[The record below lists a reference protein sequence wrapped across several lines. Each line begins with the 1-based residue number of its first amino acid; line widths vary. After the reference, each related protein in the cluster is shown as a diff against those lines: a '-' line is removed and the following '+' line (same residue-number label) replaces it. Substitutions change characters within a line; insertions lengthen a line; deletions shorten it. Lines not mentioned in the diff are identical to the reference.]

1 MVTTSN
7 RTRRKGTAAAVK
19 LLEPGT
25 TIQAYAVGVTGP
37 YPLYTA
43 LGVIGLAVAIYVT
56 VLLLFGL
63 LIGPGAIVLAAI
75 GYRVNGPRAIVI
87 ADKGVALL
95 RRNLWTSKPD
105 QVLALLPP
113 GVVTH
118 DVAERRGTRVRI
130 QLGPEH
136 IWLHEREHRVLL
148 AAAAGIPT
156 SWA

>member
-1 MVTTSN
+1 MVATSE
-7 RTRRKGTAAAVK
+7 RTRRRGTAAALK

-25 TIQAYAVGVTGP
+25 TVQAYAVGVTGP
-37 YPLYTA
+37 YPMY
-43 LGVIGLAVAIYVT
+43 T
-56 VLLLFGL
+56 VLGMLGIAVGIYTFMAVVFGL
-63 LIGPGAIVLAAI
+63 VLGPGGVLLAAV
-75 GYRVNGPRAIVI
+75 GYGINGPRAVVL

-95 RRNLWTSKPD
+95 RRSVWTSKPD

-118 DVAERRGTRVRI
+118 AVAEKRGTRVRI

-136 IWLHEREHRVLL
+136 VWLHEREHRQLL

>member
-1 MVTTSN
+1 MVATSN
-7 RTRRKGTAAAVK
+7 RTRRKGTAAALK

-25 TIQAYAVGVTGP
+25 TIQAYAVGVAGP

-43 LGVIGLAVAIYVT
+43 LGVIGVAVAIYVT
-56 VLLLFGL
+56 VLGVFGM
-63 LIGPGAIVLAAI
+63 LIRPGAIVLPAI
-75 GYRVNGPRAIVI
+75 GYRVNGPRAGVM

-95 RRNLWTSKPD
+95 RRSIWNAKPD
-105 QVLALLPP
+105 RVLALLPP

-118 DVAERRGTRVRI
+118 EVVERRGPRVRI
-130 QLGPEH
+130 QLGPELV
-136 IWLHEREHRVLL
+136 WLHEREHRILL